1 MTILLNPKKHDRYYP
16 DENSKEIMLKT
27 IDFFEKKGKAKL
39 KEDYHER
46 VWYSDFIE
54 FQKNNKIFAQLLT
67 PTPYGTDEN
76 YRWDTYRICE
86 FNEILAFYGL
96 NYWYT
101 WQVSILGLGPIWMS
115 KNEIMKKKAAQLL
128 NEGAIFAFGLS
139 EKAHGADIYGTEM
152 KLTLQED
159 ETYRANGEKYYIGNG
174 NEAEMVSNFG
184 KLADIEGNIPPYDMK
199 NKEQYVFFVANYKHK
214 NYELK
219 KNVCDS
225 QNYVANFALHDYP
238 ITEDE
243 ILSKG
248 EDAWNASLNTV
259 NVGKYNLGWASIGIC
274 THAFYE
280 AIHHAAY
287 RRLYNMYVTDFQH
300 VKQNFVDAYTRLVA
314 MKLFGLRTADY
325 MRVASKKDRRYLL
338 YAPVMKMKTTTQGEE
353 VINLLWD
360 VIAAKGFEK
369 DMYFENAAT
378 DIRALPKLEGTVHV
392 NIALI
397 LKFMLGFFMNHK
409 NYEEVSQQSNIKN
422 DDFLFNQGPAR
433 GLGRVRLH
441 DWKPAFE
448 KYPLPN
454 VKIFL
459 EQIKLFNLFGTKATP
474 SAEQQK
480 DMDFMLSGI
489 GQIFA
494 LIVYAHLIIE
504 NAPIYNIDDDT
515 VDQIFDFLVRDFSK
529 YALNL
534 YHKPSTTAE
543 QMEWCLK
550 MIKKPNVDQERFNKV
565 WNIVHDLKDAYQMND

>member
-259 NVGKYNLGWASIGIC
+259 NIGKYNLGWASIGIC

-397 LKFMLGFFMNHK
+397 LKFMLSFFMNHK

-515 VDQIFDFLVRDFSK
+515 IDQIFDFLVRDFSK
-529 YALNL
+529 FALNL
-534 YHKPSTTAE
+534 YHKPSTTTE